1 MAKNALLVAT
11 IMHNSMKCS
20 SLEVIVSVPKCAVKG
35 IYLPMYNMQQNAE
48 VAISTHYCEQLTPV
62 A

>member
-35 IYLPMYNMQQNAE
+35 IYLPLYNMQQNAK
-48 VAISTHYCEQLTPV
+48 VAINFHTLL
-62 A
+62 